1 MSTPAET
8 ERKKPR
14 PRTASS
20 EALAELAE
28 LRAQLAAVDR
38 TQALIE
44 FAPDGTILHA
54 NDNFLRALGYSL
66 EEVRGQHHSL
76 FVDSLT
82 RNSAEYRAFWSD
94 LASGRFRSGEFKRVT
109 KAGRELWVQGAYNPI
124 FDESGRTQKIVK
136 FAAILSMSSARAEA
150 LQRLTDS
157 SPNATLMCD
166 RDLFVRYANPAAIRL
181 LERLE
186 SQLPVRAA
194 HVVGS
199 PLDVLHKAPHELL
212 ADPRNLPLTTRAKV
226 GPETLELRYF
236 AIVDAQ
242 GAYTGPALSVE
253 LITDRAALEARSE
266 QTLADV
272 ASAAS
277 RLLDAST
284 SLSEVAAQLAAS
296 STETATQSSKV
307 SSAAEQIK
315 ANVASV
321 AVAAEEL
328 SATVREIAGSA
339 NESAKIARQ
348 AREIAAEAGVTVRAL
363 SASSAA
369 IGKVTKVISTIAQQT
384 NLLALNATIEAA
396 RAGEAGKGFAV
407 VATEVKEL
415 AKETARA
422 TEEIAQQVDSIQA
435 DTQKSVSAIADIA
448 RVIEQIDTYAAS
460 IAASVEQQAATV
472 RDVARNANEVSA
484 GVGGVVDNIGGVASA
499 ARDGERSAARTQR
512 SAGDIHDLAA
522 TLSRLTQHG

>member
-1 MSTPAET
+1 MSTPVAP
-8 ERKKPR
+8 ERKKSS

-28 LRAQLAAVDR
+28 LRAQLAAVER

-76 FVDSLT
+76 FVDAAT
-82 RNSAEYRAFWSD
+82 RGSSEYRAFWGD
-94 LASGRFRSGEFKRVT
+94 LAAGRYRSGEFKRLT
-109 KAGRELWVQGAYNPI
+109 KGGRELWVQGSYNPI
-124 FDESGRTQKIVK
+124 FDERGRTQKIVK

-186 SQLPVRAA
+186 TLLPVRAA
-194 HVVGS
+194 HFVGS

-212 ADPRNLPLTTRAKV
+212 ADPRNLPMTTRAKF

-236 AIVDAQ
+236 ALFDAQ
-242 GAYTGPALSVE
+242 GAYTGPALTFDV
-253 LITDRAALEARSE
+253 ITDRAGLEARSE
-266 QTLADV
+266 QTFADV
-272 ASAAS
+272 ASAAA

-284 SLSEVAAQLAAS
+284 SLSEVAAQLSAS

-328 SATVREIAGSA
+328 SVTVREIAG
-339 NESAKIARQ
+339 
-348 AREIAAEAGVTVRAL
+348 

-460 IAASVEQQAATV
+460 IAASVEEQAATV
-472 RDVARNANEVSA
+472 RDVARNAGEVST